1 MKINF
6 RLLTVSILLLTGCN
20 NKKSNNTSSGVINDS
35 IDKLKIEAEKI
46 QQATDDMQALKDELV
61 KLSPLTAGELKAIF
75 PTALINTPASEVE
88 IGTAMGATSAEAKYI
103 INDSTNIEISIIDCA
118 GSGGAGIYSMQYLGM
133 LNADQEDEEEYTKTI
148 DFNGGKAFENCRK
161 DKNECTLTYFSS
173 GRLLIS
179 LEGDNVGINTLKDV
193 AMMLK
198 LK

>member
-1 MKINF
+1 
-6 RLLTVSILLLTGCN
+6 
-20 NKKSNNTSSGVINDS
+20 
-35 IDKLKIEAEKI
+35 
-46 QQATDDMQALKDELV
+46 
-61 KLSPLTAGELKAIF
+61 
-75 PTALINTPASEVE
+75 
-88 IGTAMGATSAEAKYI
+88 
-103 INDSTNIEISIIDCA
+103 
-118 GSGGAGIYSMQYLGM
+118 M

>member
-118 GSGGAGIYSMQYLGM
+118 GSGGAGIYSMQ
-133 LNADQEDEEEYTKTI
+133 
-148 DFNGGKAFENCRK
+148 
-161 DKNECTLTYFSS
+161 
-173 GRLLIS
+173 
-179 LEGDNVGINTLKDV
+179 
-193 AMMLK
+193 
-198 LK
+198 